1 MISEVIMRRKKK
13 NIGWKIGGA
22 LTAAVICAA
31 GVYVGTTA
39 YAQDAQNAS
48 DRTIADNIYIGDI
61 AVGGMTEA
69 QATEAVNDY
78 VKSLGDT
85 EFTLTVDDKS
95 VVAKASDLGVEWSN
109 PVLVQDAMDV
119 GRTGNLIERY
129 KSKKDLEHENLV
141 YDITYTAD
149 KDKVTQFLEA
159 NTADMNQDAINY
171 GLKRENGVFSI
182 VDGQNGVAVDVD
194 KSADEIVSYIE
205 DTWSQS
211 DASIELT
218 ADVVEPEGTK
228 EQLARVKD
236 VLGTYTT
243 DFSSSSAGRTQN
255 VRNGASKINGH
266 VIYPGE
272 QFSVYEAVNPFTA
285 ENGYELA
292 GSYEN
297 GTTVQT
303 YGGGIC
309 QVSTTL
315 YNAVIRAE
323 LSIDERFCHSMI
335 VSYVQPS
342 MDAAIAG
349 TYKDLKFT
357 NNYDFPVY
365 IEGYTNGGQI
375 TFTVYGEETRPA
387 DRKVIFESETTSK
400 TEPETKFVASD
411 AHGIGYVNTDQNAHT
426 GYTAKLWKIVKEN
439 GVEVS
444 REPYNNST
452 YNASPK
458 IVTVGTK
465 SNSEEAVAA
474 IKAAIATKNEANIR
488 AVAAANS
495 AEALKKQ
502 EEEEKKQQEEDKKE
516 EDNESKPAKD
526 DTKDNKK
533 DDTKDNVKEDT
544 SQDKEADE

>member
-1 MISEVIMRRKKK
+1 MKRKKTNRK
-13 NIGWKIGGA
+13 INVGWKIGGA
-22 LTAAVICAA
+22 LAAALVCAA
-31 GVYVGTTA
+31 GVYVGTTV
-39 YAQDAQNAS
+39 YAQDATT

-69 QATEAVNDY
+69 EATEAVNDY
-78 VKSLGDT
+78 VSSLGDT

-95 VVAKASDLGVEWSN
+95 VVAKASDFGVEWSN
-109 PVLVQDAMDV
+109 PVLVKDAMGV

-149 KDKVTQFLEA
+149 KEKVTQFLEEH
-159 NTADMNQDAINY
+159 TADMNQDAINY

-182 VDGQNGVAVDVD
+182 TDGQNGVAVDVA

-205 DTWSQS
+205 DNWTQNDTSLELA
-211 DASIELT
+211 AS
-218 ADVVEPEGTK
+218 VVEPEGTK
-228 EQLARVKD
+228 EQLERVKD

-243 DFSSSSAGRTQN
+243 DFSSSSAGRAQN

-266 VIYPGE
+266 VLYPGE

-387 DRKVIFESETTSK
+387 NREVIFESETTST

-411 AHGIGYVNTDQNAHT
+411 SQPIGYVNTDQNAHT
-426 GYTAKLWKIVKEN
+426 GYTAKLWKVVKEN

-444 REPYNNST
+444 RDAFNNST

-458 IVTVGTK
+458 IITVGTK
-465 SNSEEAVAA
+465 SDNKDAVAA
-474 IKAAIATKNEANIR
+474 IKAAIATKDESAVR
-488 AVAAANS
+488 AAAAANS
-495 AEALKKQ
+495 AEAIKKQ
-502 EEEEKKQQEEDKKE
+502 EEEEQKKQEEEKKKE
-516 EDNESKPAKD
+516 DESEPEKPK
-526 DTKDNKK
+526 
-533 DDTKDNVKEDT
+533 KEDT
-544 SQDKEADE
+544 SKEEPSQEEEADE

>member
-1 MISEVIMRRKKK
+1 MRRKKK

-22 LTAAVICAA
+22 LAAALVCAA

-39 YAQDAQNAS
+39 YAQDAQNPA
-48 DRTIADNIYIGDI
+48 DRTIADNIYIGEI

-95 VVAKASDLGVEWSN
+95 VVAKASDFGIEWSN
-109 PVLVQDAMDV
+109 PVLVKDAMDV

-149 KDKVTQFLEA
+149 KDKVTEYLDA
-159 NTADMNQDAINY
+159 NTADMNQDAVNY
-171 GLKRENGVFSI
+171 GLTRENGVFSI
-182 VDGQNGVAVDVD
+182 TDGQNGVAVDVD
-194 KSADEIVSYIE
+194 KSAEEIVSYIE
-205 DTWSQS
+205 DTWDQS
-211 DASIELT
+211 NATIEL
-218 ADVVEPEGTK
+218 AASVVEPEGTK
-228 EQLARVKD
+228 EQLERVKD

-243 DFSSSSAGRTQN
+243 DFSSSSAGRAQN

-266 VIYPGE
+266 VLYPGE

-323 LSIDERFCHSMI
+323 LAIDERFCHSMI

-357 NNYDFPVY
+357 NNYDVPIY

-375 TFTVYGEETRPA
+375 TFTIYGEETRPSN
-387 DRKVIFESETTSK
+387 REVIFESETTST

-411 AHGIGYVNTDQNAHT
+411 AHGIGYVNTDQNSHT
-426 GYTAKLWKIVKEN
+426 GYTAKLWKIVKVD

-444 REPYNNST
+444 REAYNNST

-458 IVTVGTK
+458 VITVGTK
-465 SNSEEAVAA
+465 SNNKDAVAA
-474 IKAAIATKNEANIR
+474 IKAAIATKNESTVR
-488 AVAAANS
+488 SVAAANS

-502 EEEEKKQQEEDKKE
+502 EEEEKKKQEEEDKKNE
-516 EDNESKPAKD
+516 ENESKPTKD

-533 DDTKDNVKEDT
+533 DDTKDNTKDNTKEDT
-544 SQDKEADE
+544 SQEKEADE

>member
-1 MISEVIMRRKKK
+1 MKRRKK

-22 LTAAVICAA
+22 LTAALVCAA
-31 GVYVGTTA
+31 GVYVGTTV
-39 YAQDAQNAS
+39 YAQDAQNPS
-48 DRTIADNIYIGDI
+48 ERTIADNIYIGDI

-69 QATEAVNDY
+69 QAVEAVDDY

-95 VVAKASDLGVEWSN
+95 VVAKASDFGIEWSN
-109 PVLVQDAMDV
+109 RVLVKDAMDV

-149 KDKVTQFLEA
+149 KDKVTQFLET

-171 GLKRENGVFSI
+171 GLKRENGAFSI
-182 VDGQNGVAVDVD
+182 IDGQNGVAVDVD
-194 KSADEIVSYIE
+194 TSAQEIVSYIE
-205 DTWSQS
+205 DTWNQN
-211 DASIELT
+211 DATIEL
-218 ADVVEPEGTK
+218 AASVVEPEGTK
-228 EQLARVKD
+228 EQLERVKD

-243 DFSSSSAGRTQN
+243 DFGTSSAGRAQN

-266 VIYPGE
+266 VLYPGE

-323 LSIDERFCHSMI
+323 LAIDERFCHSMI
-335 VSYVQPS
+335 VSYVKPS

-357 NNYDFPVY
+357 NNYDFPIY
-365 IEGYTNGGQI
+365 IEGYTTGMQI

-387 DRKVIFESETTSK
+387 GREVIFESETTST
-400 TEPETKFVASD
+400 TEPETKFVSSD
-411 AHGIGYVNTDQNAHT
+411 SQPIGYVNTDQNSHT
-426 GYTAKLWKIVKEN
+426 GYTARLWKIVKEN

-458 IVTVGTK
+458 IITVGTK
-465 SNSEEAVAA
+465 SDNEDAVAA
-474 IKAAIATKNEANIR
+474 IKAAIATKDEATVR
-488 AVAAANS
+488 AAAAANS

-502 EEEEKKQQEEDKKE
+502 EEEEKKKQEEDKKKE
-516 EDNESKPAKD
+516 ENESKPQKPEKND
-526 DTKDNKK
+526 SKNDTK
-533 DDTKDNVKEDT
+533 EES
-544 SQDKEADE
+544 SQQPEEEADE

>member
-1 MISEVIMRRKKK
+1 MKRRKK

-22 LTAAVICAA
+22 LAAALVCAA
-31 GVYVGTTA
+31 GVYVGTTV
-39 YAQDAQNAS
+39 YAQDAQNPS
-48 DRTIADNIYIGDI
+48 ERTIADNIYIGDI

-69 QATEAVNDY
+69 QAVEAVDDY

-95 VVAKASDLGVEWSN
+95 VVAKASDFGIEWSN
-109 PVLVQDAMDV
+109 RVLVKDAMDV

-149 KDKVTQFLEA
+149 KDKVTQFLET

-171 GLKRENGVFSI
+171 GLKRENGAFSI
-182 VDGQNGVAVDVD
+182 IDGQNGVAVDVD
-194 KSADEIVSYIE
+194 TSAQEIVSYIE
-205 DTWSQS
+205 DTWNQN
-211 DASIELT
+211 DATIEL
-218 ADVVEPEGTK
+218 AASVVEPEGTK
-228 EQLARVKD
+228 EQLERVKD

-243 DFSSSSAGRTQN
+243 DFGTSSAGRAQN

-266 VIYPGE
+266 VLYPGE

-323 LSIDERFCHSMI
+323 LAIDERFCHSMI
-335 VSYVQPS
+335 VSYVKPS

-357 NNYDFPVY
+357 NNYDFPIY
-365 IEGYTNGGQI
+365 IEGYTTGMQI

-387 DRKVIFESETTSK
+387 GREVIFESETTST
-400 TEPETKFVASD
+400 TEPETKFVSSD
-411 AHGIGYVNTDQNAHT
+411 SQPIGYVNTDQNSHT
-426 GYTAKLWKIVKEN
+426 GYTARLWKIVKEN

-458 IVTVGTK
+458 IITVGTK
-465 SNSEEAVAA
+465 SDNEDAVAA
-474 IKAAIATKNEANIR
+474 IKAAIATKDEATVR
-488 AVAAANS
+488 AAAAANS

-502 EEEEKKQQEEDKKE
+502 EEEEKKKQEEDKKKE
-516 EDNESKPAKD
+516 ENESKPQKPEKND
-526 DTKDNKK
+526 SKNDTK
-533 DDTKDNVKEDT
+533 EES
-544 SQDKEADE
+544 SQQPEEEADE